1 MTGEISSD
9 VVIITA
15 SNSSGEIMHQA
26 AEMSRKRGRIIL
38 LGVVGLK
45 LRRDDWSCKGKMDR
59 SRSQTSGLMII
70 AKELRR
76 REIP

>member
-26 AEMSRKRGRIIL
+26 AEMSRKLGRIIL
-38 LGVVGLK
+38 VGVVSLK
-45 LRRDDWSCKGKMDR
+45 IHRDDSICKGKMDS

-70 AKELRR
+70 A
-76 REIP
+76 